1 MARVR
6 KAKLIG
12 IGIGVTVLLLTAGV
26 VAAVTITDLGNEEVF
41 FGEVGFVESDL
52 AVTDVETDGPGINY
66 DEVTVSVENT
76 NDSDEITGDVEVA
89 LFDTDGEIITNPSDE
104 VTVTGGGTAEVT
116 FDIDRVNANDVD
128 EIETTITNTDE

>member
-66 DEVTVSVENT
+66 DEVTVSVENSG
-76 NDSDEITGDVEVA
+76 NEDITGDVEVA